1 MEMFART
8 LVKSCCI
15 HPLAPAGE
23 ACSSVDLPLKSER
36 NERSNLGTSD
46 TSRRVNACLCSSFF

>member
-1 MEMFART
+1 MDMFART

-23 ACSSVDLPLKSER
+23 ACSSVDLLLNREKEGP
-36 NERSNLGTSD
+36 D
-46 TSRRVNACLCSSFF
+46 DSS

>member
-1 MEMFART
+1 MDMFART

-23 ACSSVDLPLKSER
+23 ACSSVDRPLNSER
-36 NERSNLGTSD
+36 KVHSNNNGTSNCSVLH
-46 TSRRVNACLCSSFF
+46 TAGAYRR